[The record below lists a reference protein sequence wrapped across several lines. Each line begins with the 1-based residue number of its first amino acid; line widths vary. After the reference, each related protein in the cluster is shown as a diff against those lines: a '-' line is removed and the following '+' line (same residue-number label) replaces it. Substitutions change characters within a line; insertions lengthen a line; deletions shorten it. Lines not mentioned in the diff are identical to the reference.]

1 MWETNKLGREK
12 LGEDAGMSL
21 NVLRSGLAALGCV
34 VLVSFGALANET
46 LPRQIRLV
54 VGYGPGGGY
63 DAYARVISRHMGKYL
78 PGSPAISVQ
87 NMPGAASLRA
97 INFIYASAP
106 KDGSVFG
113 TVSRD
118 VGLIGLS
125 EDSKSMRIDPVDFT
139 WIGSAS
145 SYEDDAYLFWIRRS
159 LADNMKDVVANR
171 REIMVG
177 VTGEGSEFA
186 MFAREVLKLPIKI
199 VSGYPDSNA
208 LFLAIERNELDG
220 RFVGLSAVRASQNT
234 WVADN
239 SQVKPIVQFARRIR
253 HPAYPEVPLARELS
267 LAEKDRALLDLIELP
282 FKLSKPYI
290 APPDLAEP
298 LARALQDGFIQAMKD
313 RELLQEFERIGADVS
328 PLNAAEI
335 VKMLQVIQSAPEDV
349 KVRMRALM
357 VRAR

>member
-1 MWETNKLGREK
+1 MVWVPFHAE
-12 LGEDAGMSL
+12 GEDAGMSL
-21 NVLRSGLAALGCV
+21 NDWRAGLTAFACAA
-34 VLVSFGALANET
+34 LVSFGALANEN
-46 LPRQIRLV
+46 LPRQIRLI

-78 PGSPAISVQ
+78 PGSPGITVQ

-97 INFIYASAP
+97 TNFIYAGAP
-106 KDGSVFG
+106 KDGSIFG

-125 EDSKSMRIDPVDFT
+125 EDSKSVRIDAVDFT

-145 SYEDDAYLFWIRRS
+145 SYEDDAYLFWVRRS
-159 LADNMKDVVANR
+159 VAENMQDAIANR

-186 MFAREVLKLPIKI
+186 MFAREALKLPIKI
-199 VSGYPDSNA
+199 VNGYPDSNA
-208 LFLAIERNELDG
+208 LFLAIERSELDG

-239 SQVKPIVQFARRIR
+239 SQVKPIVQFARRTR
-253 HPAYPEVPLARELS
+253 HPAYSDVPLARELS

-282 FKLSKPYI
+282 FALSKPYI
-290 APPDLAEP
+290 APPNLPEP
-298 LARALQDGFIQAMKD
+298 LARALQDGFTQVMKD

-335 VKMLQVIQSAPEDV
+335 VKMLQAIQSAPEDV
-349 KVRMRALM
+349 KARMRALTA
-357 VRAR
+357 RAR

>member
-1 MWETNKLGREK
+1 MNRHRLGSAL
-12 LGEDAGMSL
+12 LGFACATLLSI
-21 NVLRSGLAALGCV
+21 
-34 VLVSFGALANET
+34 GAFAEEA

-63 DAYARVISRHMGKYL
+63 DAYARVIARHIPKYL
-78 PGSPAISVQ
+78 QGAPNITVQ

-97 INFIYASAP
+97 TGFIYASAP

-125 EDSKSMRIDPVDFT
+125 GDSKSVRIDPVEFT

-145 SYEDDAYLFWIRRS
+145 SYEDDAYLFWVRKS
-159 LADNMKDVVANR
+159 LAESMTDAVSSN

-186 MFAREVLKLPIKI
+186 VFAREALKLPIKT

-208 LFLAIERNELDG
+208 LFLAIERGELDG

-234 WVADN
+234 WVADK
-239 SQVKPIVQFARRIR
+239 SLVKPIIQFARRTR
-253 HPAYPEVPLARELS
+253 HPSYPDVPLARELS
-267 LAEKDRALLDLIELP
+267 LSENDRALLDLIELP
-282 FKLSKPYI
+282 FALSKPYI
-290 APPDLAEP
+290 APPNLPEALAK
-298 LARALQDGFIQAMKD
+298 ALQDGFSQVMKD
-313 RELLQEFERIGADVS
+313 SELLQEFARLGADVS
-328 PLNAAEI
+328 PIDAAEI
-335 VKMLQVIQSAPEDV
+335 VKRLKAIQTAPEDV
-349 KVRMRALM
+349 KARMRQLM
-357 VRAR
+357 TPSR